1 MFFAI
6 NKRNNNNP
14 AHTKHCQIYI
24 CFKEIQ
30 DQAVALFAVSCT
42 RVEQGGDLRAKT
54 QQDVGK
60 KNTKVFLERQLVEE
74 VLVNLIT
81 LRSRG

>member
-42 RVEQGGDLRAKT
+42 RVGQGGIYELRLNKKT
-54 QQDVGK
+54 DVGK
-60 KNTKVFLERQLVEE
+60 KKYKSFPRKT
-74 VLVNLIT
+74 T
-81 LRSRG
+81 C